1 MKLRFP
7 RRKSVR
13 EDEAVVAERRAN
25 AREIAQLLDEERR
38 RAKARRRDELE
49 RRLRR

>member
-7 RRKSVR
+7 GRKSVR

-25 AREIAQLLDEERR
+25 AREVALLLSEERQ
-38 RAKARRRDELE
+38 RAKARRFAEVE
-49 RRLRR
+49 RRARR